1 MVFACIDGNLKE
13 LTLQPVV
20 KPLRERRSMEARSR
34 PGAGSDMVKTGEVTA
49 SMRARAR
56 SLVADV
62 ALSQASSAAQ
72 RTAAVEPRLQ
82 RVLAAMAEERVGTQH
97 FASLTGYGHGDQGRD
112 VVDRVFAR
120 VLGAEA
126 AAVRLQFV
134 SGTHAIAAALFG
146 VLRPGDRLLSITGR
160 PYDTLEEVIG
170 LREQGQGSL
179 AEFGVRYDE
188 LELTPDGGINTAA
201 LDQALEVPTRMVLI
215 QRSCGYSWR
224 PSISVAEIGR
234 CCECIHASQPD
245 CVCFVDNCYGELV
258 EEQEPPH
265 VGADLIAG
273 SLIKNLGGTIA
284 PAGGYVAG
292 RSDLVEQACC
302 RLTAPG
308 IGREGGTGFDLQRLV
323 LQGLFLAPQMV
334 AEALIGADLVAGVF
348 QRLGCAVQPAPGAF
362 RSDLIQAVRLGS
374 PEALK
379 VVCRAFQSMSPVG
392 SYLDPVPAS
401 MPGYASDLV
410 MAGGTF
416 IDGSTSEFSADA
428 PLREPFNLFVQGG
441 THRAHLSLALQE
453 ALAALDAAELRD
465 LPQTGASC

>member
-1 MVFACIDGNLKE
+1 MSSTIATRLIE
-13 LTLQPVV
+13 AVV
-20 KPLRERRSMEARSR
+20 RDQAVWAEA
-34 PGAGSDMVKTGEVTA
+34 
-49 SMRARAR
+49 
-56 SLVADV
+56 
-62 ALSQASSAAQ
+62 
-72 RTAAVEPRLQ
+72 RTAAVEQRLQ
-82 RVLAAMAEERVGTQH
+82 RVLDALAAERVGTQH
-97 FASLTGYGHGDQGRD
+97 FASLTGYSHGDQGRE

-126 AAVRLQFV
+126 AAVRMQFV

-170 LREQGQGSL
+170 LRGEGQGSL
-179 AEFGVRYDE
+179 AEFGVVYDE
-188 LELTPDGGINTAA
+188 LPLLTNGSVDQEA
-201 LDQALEVPTRMVLI
+201 LDQALEQPCRMVLI

-224 PSISVAEIGR
+224 PSVTVEQIGALCSR
-234 CCECIHASQPD
+234 IHARQPG
-245 CVCFVDNCYGELV
+245 CVVFVDNCYGELV
-258 EEQEPPH
+258 QDQEPPD

-284 PAGGYVAG
+284 PTGGYVAG
-292 RSDLVEQACC
+292 RADLVEQACC

-308 IGREGGTGFDLQRLV
+308 IGSEGGTGFDLQRLV

-334 AEALIGADLVAGVF
+334 AEALIGADLLAGVF
-348 QRLGCAVQPAPGAF
+348 ERLGFPVNPAPGAV

-379 VVCRAFQSMSPVG
+379 LVCRAFQAASPIG
-392 SYLDPVPAS
+392 AYLDPVPAA

-441 THRAHLSLALQE
+441 THRAHIRLALNR
-453 ALAALDAAELRD
+453 ALCALDAAGLIN
-465 LPQTGASC
+465 LPQTGES

>member
-1 MVFACIDGNLKE
+1 M
-13 LTLQPVV
+13 T
-20 KPLRERRSMEARSR
+20 S
-34 PGAGSDMVKTGEVTA
+34 GEG
-49 SMRARAR
+49 
-56 SLVADV
+56 
-62 ALSQASSAAQ
+62 SAAATAFVASVARDQ
-72 RTAAVEPRLQ
+72 QPLAAVRTEQVQQRLE
-82 RVLAAMAEERVGTQH
+82 RVLAALAAERVGTQH
-97 FASLTGYGHGDQGRD
+97 FASLTGYGHGDQGRE

-126 AAVRLQFV
+126 AAVRMQFV

-170 LREQGQGSL
+170 LRDPGQGSL
-179 AEFGVRYDE
+179 AEFGVSYDE
-188 LELTPDGGINTAA
+188 IELQADGSVDTTTVE
-201 LDQALEVPTRMVLI
+201 QALERPCRMVLI

-224 PSISVAEIGR
+224 PSIPVAEIGR
-234 CCECIHASQPD
+234 LGELIHGRQPEC
-245 CVCFVDNCYGELV
+245 VVFVDNCYGELV
-258 EEQEPPH
+258 QEQEPTQ

-284 PAGGYVAG
+284 PTGGYVAG
-292 RSDLVEQACC
+292 RASLVEQACC

-348 QRLGCAVQPAPGAF
+348 QRLGFAVNPAPGAD

-379 VVCRAFQSMSPVG
+379 LVCRAFQACSPVG
-392 SYLDPVPAS
+392 AYLDPVPAS

-428 PLREPFNLFVQGG
+428 PLREPYILYVQGG
-441 THRAHLSLALQE
+441 THRAHVQLALTR
-453 ALAALDAAELRD
+453 ALAVLDAAGLID
-465 LPQTGASC
+465 LPQTG

>member
-1 MVFACIDGNLKE
+1 V
-13 LTLQPVV
+13 T
-20 KPLRERRSMEARSR
+20 S
-34 PGAGSDMVKTGEVTA
+34 GEG
-49 SMRARAR
+49 
-56 SLVADV
+56 
-62 ALSQASSAAQ
+62 SAAATAFVASVARDQ
-72 RTAAVEPRLQ
+72 QPLAAVRTEQVQQRLE
-82 RVLAAMAEERVGTQH
+82 RVLAALAAERVGTQH
-97 FASLTGYGHGDQGRD
+97 FASLTGYGHGDQGRE

-126 AAVRLQFV
+126 AAVRMQFV

-170 LREQGQGSL
+170 LRDPGQGSL
-179 AEFGVRYDE
+179 AEFGISYDE
-188 LELTPDGGINTAA
+188 IELQADGSVDTTAVE
-201 LDQALEVPTRMVLI
+201 QALERPCRMVLI

-224 PSISVAEIGR
+224 PSIPVVEIGR
-234 CCECIHASQPD
+234 LSALIHDRQPEC
-245 CVCFVDNCYGELV
+245 VVFVDNCYGELV
-258 EEQEPPH
+258 QEHEPTQ

-284 PAGGYVAG
+284 PTGGYVAG
-292 RSDLVEQACC
+292 RASLVEQACC

-348 QRLGCAVQPAPGAF
+348 QRLGFAVNPAPGAD

-379 VVCRAFQSMSPVG
+379 LVCRAFQACSPVG
-392 SYLDPVPAS
+392 AYLDPVPAS

-428 PLREPFNLFVQGG
+428 PLREPYNLYVQGG
-441 THRAHLSLALQE
+441 THRAHVQLALNQ
-453 ALAALDAAELRD
+453 ALAVLDAAGLID
-465 LPQTGASC
+465 LPQTG

>member
-1 MVFACIDGNLKE
+1 MN
-13 LTLQPVV
+13 Q
-20 KPLRERRSMEARSR
+20 RSSDQARDLVDAVTNDLGGVIQSR
-34 PGAGSDMVKTGEVTA
+34 A
-49 SMRARAR
+49 
-56 SLVADV
+56 
-62 ALSQASSAAQ
+62 
-72 RTAAVEPRLQ
+72 AAVEQRLE
-82 RVLAAMAEERVGTQH
+82 RVLEAMAAERLGTQH
-97 FASLTGYGHGDQGRD
+97 FASLTGYGHGDQGRE
-112 VVDRVFAR
+112 VVDRIFAR

-146 VLRPGDRLLSITGR
+146 VLRPGDRLLSVTSR

-188 LELTPDGGINTAA
+188 LALTDAGAVDLDALDRA
-201 LDQALEVPTRMVLI
+201 LDQPCRMVLI

-224 PSISVAEIGR
+224 PSISVEQIGALCAR
-234 CCECIHASQPD
+234 IHARQPECI
-245 CVCFVDNCYGELV
+245 CFVDNCYGELV
-258 EEQEPPH
+258 EEQEPTQ

-284 PAGGYVAG
+284 PTGGYVAG
-292 RSDLVEQACC
+292 RAALVEQACC

-308 IGREGGTGFDLQRLV
+308 IGSEGGTGFDLQRLV

-348 QRLGCAVQPAPGAF
+348 ARLGYAVQPAAGGW
-362 RSDLIQAVRLGS
+362 RGDLIQAVCLGD

-379 VVCRAFQSMSPVG
+379 VVCRAFQGASPVG
-392 SYLDPVPAS
+392 AYLDPVPAA

-428 PLREPFNLFVQGG
+428 PLREPFNLYVQGG
-441 THRAHLSLALQE
+441 THRAHIRLALVRALTALSE
-453 ALAALDAAELRD
+453 AGLVD
-465 LPQTGASC
+465 LPQTGTNS

>member
-1 MVFACIDGNLKE
+1 MNKLEQSDAGRLACAAAL
-13 LTLQPVV
+13 V
-20 KPLRERRSMEARSR
+20 KAVAEQQQALA
-34 PGAGSDMVKTGEVTA
+34 A
-49 SMRARAR
+49 S
-56 SLVADV
+56 
-62 ALSQASSAAQ
+62 
-72 RTAAVEPRLQ
+72 RTAAVGQRLE
-82 RVLAAMAEERVGTQH
+82 RVLEALAAERVGTQH
-97 FASLTGYGHGDQGRD
+97 FASLTGYGHGDQGRE

-126 AAVRLQFV
+126 AAVRMQFV

-170 LREQGQGSL
+170 LRDSGQGSL
-179 AEFGVRYDE
+179 AEFGVGYDE
-188 LELTPDGGINTAA
+188 IELLPDGGVDEPALLQA
-201 LDQALEVPTRMVLI
+201 LDQPCRMVLI

-224 PSISVAEIGR
+224 PSIDVAEIGR
-234 CCECIHASQPD
+234 LSALIHERQPN
-245 CVCFVDNCYGELV
+245 CVVFVDNCYGELV
-258 EEQEPPH
+258 QDQEPPA

-284 PAGGYVAG
+284 PTGGYVAG
-292 RSDLVEQACC
+292 RAELVEQACC

-308 IGREGGTGFDLQRLV
+308 IGSEGGTGFDLQRLV

-348 QRLGCAVQPAPGAF
+348 QRLGFAVNPAPGAG

-374 PEALK
+374 PDALK
-379 VVCRAFQSMSPVG
+379 LVCRAFQACSPVG
-392 SYLDPVPAS
+392 AYLDPVPAA

-428 PLREPFNLFVQGG
+428 PLREPFNLYVQGG
-441 THRAHLSLALQE
+441 THRAHVQLALTQ
-453 ALAALDAAELRD
+453 ALAALDAAGLIN
-465 LPQTGASC
+465 LPQTGEI

>member
-1 MVFACIDGNLKE
+1 M
-13 LTLQPVV
+13 T
-20 KPLRERRSMEARSR
+20 S
-34 PGAGSDMVKTGEVTA
+34 GEG
-49 SMRARAR
+49 
-56 SLVADV
+56 
-62 ALSQASSAAQ
+62 SAAATAFVASVARDQ
-72 RTAAVEPRLQ
+72 QPLAAVRTEQVQQRLE
-82 RVLAAMAEERVGTQH
+82 RVLAALAAERVGTQH
-97 FASLTGYGHGDQGRD
+97 FASLTGYGHGDQGRE

-126 AAVRLQFV
+126 AAVRMQFV

-170 LREQGQGSL
+170 LRDPGQGSL
-179 AEFGVRYDE
+179 AEFGVSYQEIE
-188 LELTPDGGINTAA
+188 LLADGSVDTTAVE
-201 LDQALEVPTRMVLI
+201 QALERPCRMVLI

-224 PSISVAEIGR
+224 PSIPVAEIGR
-234 CCECIHASQPD
+234 LGELIHGRQPEC
-245 CVCFVDNCYGELV
+245 VVFVDNCYGELV
-258 EEQEPPH
+258 QEQEPTQ

-284 PAGGYVAG
+284 PTGGYVAG
-292 RSDLVEQACC
+292 RASLVEQACC

-348 QRLGCAVQPAPGAF
+348 QRLGFAVNPAPGAD

-379 VVCRAFQSMSPVG
+379 LVCRAFQACSPVG
-392 SYLDPVPAS
+392 AYLDPVPAS

-428 PLREPFNLFVQGG
+428 PLREPYILYVQGG
-441 THRAHLSLALQE
+441 THRAHVQLALTR
-453 ALAALDAAELRD
+453 ALAVLDAAGLID
-465 LPQTGASC
+465 LPQTG